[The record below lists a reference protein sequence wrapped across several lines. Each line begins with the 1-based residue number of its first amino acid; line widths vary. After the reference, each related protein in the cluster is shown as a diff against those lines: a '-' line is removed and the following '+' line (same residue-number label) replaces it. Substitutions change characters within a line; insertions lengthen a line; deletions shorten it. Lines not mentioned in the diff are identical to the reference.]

1 MAKERLT
8 YNTPEVQAILDRVYN
23 GGKYG
28 TVARSGSTEY
38 WNAQLGDI
46 PAAGEIIIYTDG
58 RTKEVDGQTVAI
70 PAIKIGSGNAYVQDL
85 AFVDEDMSAALA
97 AHIQN
102 NDIHVSLA
110 EKQGWNNKLNVTDSQ
125 EVVGEV
131 LIFNRN

>member
-1 MAKERLT
+1 MARERLT

-28 TVARSGSTEY
+28 AVARSGSTEY

-58 RTKEVDGQTVAI
+58 RTKVVDGRTVAI

-85 AFVDEDMSAALA
+85 AFADADLSDALA
-97 AHIQN
+97 AHIQDGN
-102 NDIHVSLA
+102 VHVTLA
-110 EKQGWNNKLNVTDSQ
+110 EKAGWNNKLNVTDAQ
-125 EVVGEV
+125 EVVGEA
-131 LIFNRN
+131 LIFNRL